1 MNSISSAMAMQFDPS
16 QRWKS
21 LSVLWSVV
29 QVFFF
34 GVSILLLLLMVSFN
48 LQILPERGQI
58 EFAFIVIVVPIL
70 LILSIVQAQRSYHQS
85 VSRRRQILSGEWQER
100 TQFQPAP
107 QNQNA
112 LPSTPIWL
120 GIRLNLAPIILNFIL
135 ILLCFGGILLLLWSL
150 YSTWATFL
158 NNYGNAATAIA
169 LDAWLRYVVLAIIL
183 WVAWTALGV
192 FVNLR
197 MRRWLCPELEAT
209 EDGLAAWYPG
219 EEVIIPWGDVR
230 YFALVKQHKSS
241 PDPNDWTYEIGDGE
255 KSIRW
260 QQPYMAKRMYPLY
273 VSELP
278 RDQYEQEFANLLSL
292 IAARTGRPLLDMRLK

>member
-1 MNSISSAMAMQFDPS
+1 MAMRFDPS

-29 QVFFF
+29 QVFLF

-70 LILSIVQAQRSYHQS
+70 LILSIVQAQRSYYQG
-85 VSRRRQILSGEWQER
+85 VSRRQQILSGEWQER
-100 TQFQPAP
+100 AQFQPA
-107 QNQNA
+107 QNQDV
-112 LPSTPIWL
+112 LESTPIWL

-135 ILLCFGGILLLLWSL
+135 ILLCFGAILLLLWSL
-150 YSTWATFL
+150 YSTWATLL
-158 NNYGNAATAIA
+158 NDYGGTATA
-169 LDAWLRYVVLAIIL
+169 LDTWLRFVVLAIIL

-209 EDGLAAWYPG
+209 EEGLTAWYPG
-219 EEVIIPWGDVR
+219 GEVILLWGDVR

-241 PDPNDWTYEIGDGE
+241 SDPNNWTYEIGDGE

-260 QQPYMAKRMYPLY
+260 QQPYVAKRMYSLY

-292 IAARTGRPLLDMRLK
+292 IATQTSRPLLDMHLK